1 MVITAAPAWA
11 GAIAQPAVEFPLTP
25 LPVLAG
31 QLPTGLRGS
40 LYRNGPGR
48 LGRGGLPVGHW
59 FDGDGAILAVHFG
72 EAGSTGTYRY
82 VKTSGYL
89 AESEAGELLY
99 GNYGMT
105 APGPF
110 WNQWRRAIKNTAN
123 TSVIALDDRLL
134 ALWEGGNPHAIDL
147 QTLKTI
153 GADDLGGLESSWGY
167 SAHPKQDPKTG
178 EWFNFGISPGPNA
191 ILHLYRSAPNGQIVQ
206 QAEIALEGVPLVHD
220 FALAGSF
227 LVFCVAPV
235 RLNVLP
241 VLLGM
246 SSFSDALEWKPELG
260 TQIFVVDRHTLTVV
274 SRSEAEPWYQWHFGY
289 SEVDRDGQ
297 VALTMVRYSDFAT
310 NQYLKEVASGQTR
323 TAATGALWR
332 LRLDPHTGQL
342 RSQEILLDRPCEF
355 PVTQFAPDA
364 DPLTYLTVHRPGADV
379 RRDVFGCIARL
390 NLRSGELVE
399 ADCGEHRY
407 PSEAL
412 YAADAIAPERTWVLS
427 LVYDG
432 NTDTS
437 EVWIFDADRLEDEPI
452 CRLGLPEKIPLG
464 FHGTWKADRSSPLE
478 I

>member
-1 MVITAAPAWA
+1 LYEVNFVVITAAPAWA

-72 EAGSTGTYRY
+72 EAGATGTYRY

-260 TQIFVVDRHTLTVV
+260 TQIFVVDRHTLTGRQPQRSRALVSV
-274 SRSEAEPWYQWHFGY
+274 AFWLQRSRSRRA
-289 SEVDRDGQ
+289 DRPD
-297 VALTMVRYSDFAT
+297 D
-310 NQYLKEVASGQTR
+310 
-323 TAATGALWR
+323 GAL
-332 LRLDPHTGQL
+332 LRLCHQSI
-342 RSQEILLDRPCEF
+342 SQ
-355 PVTQFAPDA
+355 
-364 DPLTYLTVHRPGADV
+364 
-379 RRDVFGCIARL
+379 
-390 NLRSGELVE
+390 RSGERPNPHCCNRSAV
-399 ADCGEHRY
+399 ATAPRSAHRTT
-407 PSEAL
+407 
-412 YAADAIAPERTWVLS
+412 AIA
-427 LVYDG
+427 G
-432 NTDTS
+432 NL
-437 EVWIFDADRLEDEPI
+437 AR
-452 CRLGLPEKIPLG
+452 
-464 FHGTWKADRSSPLE
+464 SPL
-478 I
+478 